1 METTQPTELT
11 QSPPTDQPAQ
21 PIEKDLPQDQDI
33 IDKIKEE
40 QTIHLKPTLL
50 QLNKY
55 NNDIIHTKEDLFHK
69 EYLELKHKYELQYA
83 DIYTKMKQIAFSKE
97 APTTL
102 TPEDHTAYT
111 ITTDDNVTNVPVLP
125 DFWLTI
131 LENTKL
137 FKINDKDK
145 EILSKLMDIRVIH
158 LDNMIDCRLEF
169 EFEENEYFEGNVLC
183 KTYMFDP
190 KTEKLTSTKVE
201 DVKWKDESKNPGIK
215 VSVKTVK
222 KKKKQEKQTVVKEVA
237 TFFDMFNTKKSDIE
251 KDDEEI
257 REFQTDVL
265 PNMLEYY
272 LRIFKFEEYDGKDD
286 EESKDKK
293 CECTH
298 HKHKKK

>member
-1 METTQPTELT
+1 MDTTKPTE
-11 QSPPTDQPAQ
+11 PTQ
-21 PIEKDLPQDQDI
+21 PIEKDVPQDQDI

-40 QTIHLKPTLL
+40 QNVHLKPTLL

-97 APTTL
+97 APTTI
-102 TPEDHTAYT
+102 TPEDQTAYA
-111 ITTDDNVTNVPVLP
+111 ITTDNNVTDVPVLP
-125 DFWLTI
+125 NFWLTI

-145 EILSKLMDIRVIH
+145 EILSKLMDVRVVH

-222 KKKKQEKQTVVKEVA
+222 KKKKQEKQTVIKEVA
-237 TFFDMFNTKKSDIE
+237 TFFDMFNTKNSDIE

-257 REFQTDVL
+257 REVQTDVL

-272 LRIFKFEEYDGKDD
+272 LRIFKFEEYDGKED
-286 EESKDKK
+286 EECKDKK
-293 CECTH
+293 CECAH